1 MLALPVLLSL
11 AIATRLWIFWSRRHR
26 FAVLCERE
34 TLLRSGKLALVVAQ
48 YHGHYA
54 KKREVTRYNRL
65 VDLMTRFSVHI
76 KRLWFTHWHLTLT
89 SFFRQQSNDD
99 WFALHES
106 EPEDRKRLRS
116 YFVFWKLYSLE
127 KYNRPIVP
135 SEPGK
140 NCERGI

>member
-1 MLALPVLLSL
+1 MSIVSL
-11 AIATRLWIFWSRRHR
+11 FRNKKIDHEKRFQDAANYHR
-26 FAVLCERE
+26 EKTVRAGWF
-34 TLLRSGKLALVVAQ
+34 ALVKAAFDGVYDTVRDKQ
-48 YHGHYA
+48 PVIMYIQ
-54 KKREVTRYNRL
+54 L

-116 YFVFWKLYSLE
+116 HFVFWRIYFLK
-127 KYNRPIVP
+127 KYRPIVP

-140 NCERGI
+140 NCDRGI

>member
-1 MLALPVLLSL
+1 MSIVSL
-11 AIATRLWIFWSRRHR
+11 FRNKKIDHEKRFQDAANYHR
-26 FAVLCERE
+26 EKTVRAGWF
-34 TLLRSGKLALVVAQ
+34 ALVKAAFDGVYDTVRDKQ
-48 YHGHYA
+48 PVIMYIQ
-54 KKREVTRYNRL
+54 L

-116 YFVFWKLYSLE
+116 HFVFWRIYFLK
-127 KYNRPIVP
+127 KYFTQARYTIAHTIFATLPCV
-135 SEPGK
+135 
-140 NCERGI
+140 